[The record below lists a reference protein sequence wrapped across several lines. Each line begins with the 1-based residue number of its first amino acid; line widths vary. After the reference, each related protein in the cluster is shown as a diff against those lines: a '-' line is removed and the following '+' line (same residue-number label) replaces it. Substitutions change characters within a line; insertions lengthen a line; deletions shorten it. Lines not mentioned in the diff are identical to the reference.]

1 MELIKDTAII
11 DINEY
16 YRLRRTSDAIQEGKV
31 VTIFKKYNEA
41 ISINFLNPDEALI
54 KAEEAVIKL
63 KESYDQALSL
73 HKSSSEKYIK
83 TNNNVIEELKKQ
95 INLLEE
101 INLKQE
107 KQLTDQSVQLKR
119 RFTLEDLKAMGIS
132 EIRKLIKK

>member
-31 VTIFKKYNEA
+31 VTIFKKYNET

-73 HKSSSEKYIK
+73 HKSSSEKYI
-83 TNNNVIEELKKQ
+83 EELK
-95 INLLEE
+95 
-101 INLKQE
+101 

>member
-73 HKSSSEKYIK
+73 HKSSSEK
-83 TNNNVIEELKKQ
+83 NNNVIEELKKQ